1 MRDKDSRP
9 FHWRERVGI
18 EPTGDATRLPLG
30 FEDRGGHQHPIRS
43 QSFRFVKYPVPPP
56 LQVWSRIKA
65 YGLIITGSGMG
76 VKGGGAE
83 NLNKEKKVSHEE
95 GKKKL

>member
-1 MRDKDSRP
+1 
-9 FHWRERVGI
+9 
-18 EPTGDATRLPLG
+18 
-30 FEDRGGHQHPIRS
+30 
-43 QSFRFVKYPVPPP
+43 VKYPVPPP